1 MDELEFRRRAY
12 ANPHDESADFIAA
25 SSANAGNQQ
34 FLRDLKRFDHQLD
47 KALHEPVPDALA
59 NKLLLN
65 NATPN
70 IDKTAHF
77 GWRHLAVAAS
87 ITFVLGFSTRFLTF
101 APGLDAPYPALD
113 QVAMEHVRLESSFT
127 ETVDE
132 QVTLMAVNAKLRP
145 YGTQLKAMS
154 DIGQVY
160 YANHC
165 LFAGGPAAHLVIQG
179 DHGRVNVFLVPADRA
194 LQLVSR
200 FSDEQYHGEVIGM
213 NLNRL
218 VVVSEKQDDVKKI
231 ASKIEAS
238 LERAI

>member
-12 ANPHDESADFIAA
+12 ANPHDKSADFISA
-25 SSANAGNQQ
+25 SGANAGNQQ
-34 FLRDLKRFDHQLD
+34 FVQDLKRFDQQLGN
-47 KALHEPVPDALA
+47 ALHEPVPDTLA

-65 NATPN
+65 NVSPKTDNAT
-70 IDKTAHF
+70 HF

-87 ITFVLGFSTRFLTF
+87 VTFVLGFSTRFLTF
-101 APGLDAPYPALD
+101 TPGLDIPYPAVD

-127 ETVDE
+127 EAVDE
-132 QVTLMAVNAKLRP
+132 QVTLTAVNAKLRP
-145 YGTQLKAMS
+145 YGTQFKNMT
-154 DIGQVY
+154 DIGKVY

-165 LFAGGPAAHLVIQG
+165 LFAGGPAAHLIIQG
-179 DHGRVNVFLVPADRA
+179 EHGRVNVFLVPADRA

-200 FSDEQYHGEVIGM
+200 FSDDQYHGEVIGM

-218 VVVSEKQDDVKKI
+218 VVVSEKQEDVEKMV
-231 ASKIEAS
+231 SKIESS